1 MRAAGLANLEPLSEL
16 LAPTELRRVA
26 DSLAIDGVAR
36 RAVRTLAP
44 EKRFAAEEQVA
55 AVLSAFGSREAVA
68 ATLRVIASTV
78 ERRPSPP
85 TLVWSGPQLPGDSL
99 RTTAAVV
106 RLIDEAEESVLASTY
121 SGTATA
127 PFVQALRRAAQRRL
141 TITVVCDVSQR
152 RDCAE
157 AIRGAVPRARI
168 LGYCDPETGQPRMQ
182 HSKVLVID
190 DRVALVTSANLS
202 YAAVE
207 LNLEAGVLIE
217 DSALASQ
224 ITRRFADLLAAG
236 NLRDLVP

>member
-1 MRAAGLANLEPLSEL
+1 MG
-16 LAPTELRRVA
+16 
-26 DSLAIDGVAR
+26 
-36 RAVRTLAP
+36 
-44 EKRFAAEEQVA
+44 
-55 AVLSAFGSREAVA
+55 AVLSAFGNREAVA

-78 ERRPSPP
+78 ERTPSPP
-85 TLVWSGPQLPGDSL
+85 TLVWSGPQLPGDSV

-141 TITVVCDVSQR
+141 AITVVCDVSQR

-157 AIRGAVPRARI
+157 EIRGAVPRARV
-168 LGYCDPETGQPRMQ
+168 LGYCDSETGQPRMQ

-190 DRVALVTSANLS
+190 DRAALVTSANLS

-207 LNLEAGVLIE
+207 LNLETGVLV
-217 DSALASQ
+217 DDAAFASQ

-236 NLRDLVP
+236 NLREVMSE

>member
-1 MRAAGLANLEPLSEL
+1 MRAIGLAKLEPLSEL

-44 EKRFAAEEQVA
+44 EKRVAAEEYVA
-55 AVLSAFGSREAVA
+55 AVLGAFGSREAVA

-78 ERRPSPP
+78 ERTPPPP
-85 TLVWSGPQLPGDSL
+85 TLVWSGPQLPGDSV

-121 SGTATA
+121 SGTAAA

-141 TITVVCDVSQR
+141 AITVVCDISQR

-157 AIRGAVPRARI
+157 AIQGAVPRARV
-168 LGYCDPETGQPRMQ
+168 LGYCDPETDQPRMQ

-190 DRVALVTSANLS
+190 DRAALVTSANLS

-207 LNLEAGVLIE
+207 RNLEAGVLIE
-217 DSALASQ
+217 DFAFASQ

-236 NLRDLVP
+236 NLQDLV

>member
-1 MRAAGLANLEPLSEL
+1 MRAAGLAKLGPLSEL
-16 LAPTELRRVA
+16 LVPTELRRVA

-44 EKRFAAEEQVA
+44 EKRAAAEEHVA

-78 ERRPSPP
+78 ERTPSPP
-85 TLVWSGPQLPGDSL
+85 TLVWSGPQLPGDSV

-141 TITVVCDVSQR
+141 AITVVCDVSQR

-157 AIRGAVPRARI
+157 AIRGAVPRARV

-190 DRVALVTSANLS
+190 DRAALVTSANLS

-217 DSALASQ
+217 DFALASQ

-236 NLRDLVP
+236 NLQDLA

>member
-1 MRAAGLANLEPLSEL
+1 MEPLGEL

-44 EKRFAAEEQVA
+44 EKRVAAEEHVA

-68 ATLRVIASTV
+68 ATLRVIASTADKA
-78 ERRPSPP
+78 PSPP
-85 TLVWSGPQLPGDSL
+85 TLVWSGPQLPGDSV

-106 RLIDEAEESVLASTY
+106 RLIDDAEVSVLASTY
-121 SGTATA
+121 SGSASA
-127 PFVQALRRAAQRRL
+127 PFVQALKRAAQRRL
-141 TITVVCDVSQR
+141 EITVVCDVSQR
-152 RDCAE
+152 VDCAE
-157 AIRGAVPRARI
+157 AIRDAVPRARV
-168 LGYCDPETGQPRMQ
+168 LGLHDTDTGQPRMQ

-190 DRVALVTSANLS
+190 DRAALVTSANLS

-207 LNLEAGVLIE
+207 KNLEAGVLVD
-217 DSALASQ
+217 DSAFASQ

-236 NLRDLVP
+236 NLRDLVREPAR